1 MMQKKNV
8 LKSSKDIKFIFPNF
22 FLLLEMRNRLLKIA
36 HDYPVLVSI
45 ETEVGRRVNFSNK
58 TYVTTGG
65 YFRKSSQAAA
75 EFMVSCGENC

>member
-1 MMQKKNV
+1 
-8 LKSSKDIKFIFPNF
+8 
-22 FLLLEMRNRLLKIA
+22 MRNRLLKIA

-58 TYVTTGG
+58 TYVTRLAGG
-65 YFRKSSQAAA
+65 YFRKSFQAAA